1 MNRGLMALDLTLPAA
16 SEPRDRGTLVA
27 RLQAGEAAA
36 LGEAYDQHH
45 GYVRAFAR
53 KLVGD
58 EALAEDVVQ
67 ETFVA
72 LPRTIRG
79 FAEGAAL
86 RTFLV
91 GIALNHA
98 RHAVRAAARRRAAGE
113 RWAAQPVAP
122 SPSPEAEAN
131 RTQLAS
137 ALSRALD
144 ELSIAHRVAFVLCE
158 LQEFSA
164 AESAALLGIPEAT
177 VRTRVFNARRK
188 LRAWFERRGI
198 R

>member
-1 MNRGLMALDLTLPAA
+1 MALELTLAGEDEVTP
-16 SEPRDRGTLVA
+16 SSLVA
-27 RLQAGEAAA
+27 RLREGNVAA

-45 GYVRAFAR
+45 AYVRAFAR

-58 EALAEDVVQ
+58 DALAEDLVQ

-72 LPRTIRG
+72 LPRAIRG
-79 FAEGAAL
+79 YAEGGAL

-98 RHAVRAAARRRAAGE
+98 RHAVRAAARRRAAAE
-113 RWAAQPVAP
+113 RWASEPPP
-122 SPSPEAEAN
+122 SSVSPEAEA
-131 RTQLAS
+131 RSAQLAA

-144 ELSIAHRVAFVLCE
+144 DLSLAHRAAFVLSE
-158 LQEFSA
+158 LQELSA
-164 AESAALLGIPEAT
+164 AESAAILGVPEAT
-177 VRTRVFNARRK
+177 VRTRVFHAKKK
-188 LRAWFERRGI
+188 LRAWFERRGL